1 MIIAV
6 IAVLLAALG
15 IGVGIKEIRER
26 RAHSEVETAAKP
38 EVRQTERAAL
48 PGGGVRPRSSGLTI
62 EEREGQRES
71 REDMRARWEN
81 MSDEEKGEYM
91 AQRPGPGGPD
101 GGRQGQRRRQPML
114 SEEERAEMEQMR
126 ARWDTMTEEEKAEA
140 REQMRARFGG
150 RGPGMG
156 GRPEGAGDGRR
167 GGGGDR
173 MGSPELSPEERD
185 RRRAEGERRM
195 REEREPIPEN

>member
-1 MIIAV
+1 MKRASTLIMV
-6 IAVLLAALG
+6 IVVIVVLLAALG

-26 RAHSEVETAAKP
+26 RAHSEVETVAKP

-48 PGGGVRPRSSGLTI
+48 PGGGVRPKSSGLTM
-62 EEREGQRES
+62 EERQRQKEG

-81 MSDEEKGEYM
+81 MSDEKKKAFM
-91 AQRPGPGGPD
+91 AQRPGPGGLD

-114 SEEERAEMEQMR
+114 SEEERAEMEQMK

-140 REQMRARFGG
+140 REQMRRRF
-150 RGPGMG
+150 
-156 GRPEGAGDGRR
+156 EGRR
-167 GGGGDR
+167 RPGGGGDR
-173 MGSPELSPEERD
+173 MGFPELSPEERD
-185 RRRAEGERRM
+185 RRRAEAERRM